1 MKESEVPCV
10 DVLPTIS
17 EQTTKTSANI
27 LDLQE
32 GEIKTVKEDRMAILR
47 CLLQSMNR
55 VNGMIDRGMERV

>member
-10 DVLPTIS
+10 DVLPTIP
-17 EQTTKTSANI
+17 EQTTPASANI
-27 LDLQE
+27 LNLQE

-55 VNGMIDRGMERV
+55 MKGIMDRGMERV